1 MALFP
6 LIYPTTCATEYFGGI
21 EINMCTW
28 SNIKWPCSIRL
39 SRCTANSLNI
49 LPIRWRKE
57 PYNAFRRYFGINTM
71 WYLHSHRVCFRLSM
85 SFNKVSFPC
94 DFERFT
100 DRRLSFFTPELSNS
114 WSPPAKLGVYLRE
127 ITPSAST
134 IIFLIATASLG
145 VTSPSPTARTSPRV
159 STCQKP
165 TAADYS
171 ALSTR
176 TFPSRIRES

>member
-39 SRCTANSLNI
+39 SRCPANSLNT
-49 LPIRWRKE
+49 LPIRWRKA
-57 PYNAFRRYFGINTM
+57 PYNAFFRYFGINTM
-71 WYLHSHRVCFRLSM
+71 WYLHSHRVCFRLSR

-100 DRRLSFFTPELSNS
+100 DQRLSFFH
-114 WSPPAKLGVYLRE
+114 PANVKLLQ
-127 ITPSAST
+127 
-134 IIFLIATASLG
+134 
-145 VTSPSPTARTSPRV
+145 SPSVAGGFLCELKRPRYSDPMTLTTRFPHLSGCARTE
-159 STCQKP
+159 
-165 TAADYS
+165 ANYA
-171 ALSTR
+171 
-176 TFPSRIRES
+176 I